1 MSLNRKRKPDI
12 PYMFSTSESSGRKI
26 VKPKKKKNQN
36 EKNER
41 KRLRLQEFLNLNSS
55 MADFARDQQNT
66 LIRNIN
72 EGNVCDK
79 APKFDIKA
87 VKQYLEKAA
96 EIQKRYEPTP
106 QGVLVFGSGDCVSK
120 IIFICFV

>member
-1 MSLNRKRKPDI
+1 MSI
-12 PYMFSTSESSGRKI
+12 
-26 VKPKKKKNQN
+26 Q
-36 EKNER
+36 NER
-41 KRLRLQEFLNLNSS
+41 KRLRLQEFANLNSS
-55 MADFARDQQNT
+55 MADFAREEQVI

-72 EGNVCDK
+72 VGDFCDK
-79 APKFDIKA
+79 APKFYIKA

-106 QGVLVFGSGDCVSK
+106 QGVLVCGSGDCVSK

>member
-1 MSLNRKRKPDI
+1 M
-12 PYMFSTSESSGRKI
+12 
-26 VKPKKKKNQN
+26 KPKKKKNQN

-41 KRLRLQEFLNLNSS
+41 KRLRLQ
-55 MADFARDQQNT
+55 DD
-66 LIRNIN
+66 
-72 EGNVCDK
+72 VCDK
-79 APKFDIKA
+79 APTFYIKA

-106 QGVLVFGSGDCVSK
+106 QGVLVCGSGDCVSK